1 MTVLKYGSSVM
12 LLLDVVID
20 FVFVVCGRE
29 ERSVSMRVVVY
40 TYEDL
45 VSGLLW
51 GEPWN

>member
-1 MTVLKYGSSVM
+1 MTLLNYGSNVM
-12 LLLDVVID
+12 LLLDVVIG
-20 FVFVVCGRE
+20 FVSVVCGRE
-29 ERSVSMRVVVY
+29 ERSVFVRVVVY